1 MNNKH
6 KARVLH
12 FIASDGLYGAERVIL
27 NLSEQMKGGYEQT
40 SVIGCIVSNQH
51 EENALYERAISLGIE
66 AVKIVISNMGVLF
79 DIPKAAR
86 QIHGLNIDIIHS
98 HGYKPSVYGFIIS
111 KIKSIPIMA
120 TCHLWFELKNRPL
133 KTKVL
138 ITLELFFYRWF
149 ARLVGVS
156 EPIKQILIENGLN
169 ENNISVV
176 ANGVEVEPLTD
187 KIETRHKIRDEL
199 GVSEDTF
206 VIVNSGRLT
215 KQKAQWVLIEAAIEL
230 KKSTDN
236 FVVIIVGEGELQS
249 ELEEKITTNQL
260 EEHVKLLGFYA
271 EMEHLLAAADC
282 FALPSI
288 DEGMPMSL
296 LEAVS
301 SELPVICTH
310 VGDIDK
316 LIIDNDSGL
325 VVALNTPNE
334 LSKKALALIENRE
347 LAASLAKCAKE
358 KMIKLYSSEAMA
370 NSYSDI
376 YTSILKAKN

>member
-1 MNNKH
+1 MNSKQKN
-6 KARVLH
+6 RVLH

-27 NLSEQMKGGYEQT
+27 NLSEQMKNGYEQT
-40 SVIGCIVSNQH
+40 SVIGCIVSNLH

-66 AVKIVISNMGVLF
+66 AVKIVISNKGVLF
-79 DIPKAAR
+79 EIPKAAR
-86 QIHGLNIDIIHS
+86 QIADLNIDIIHS

-111 KIKSIPIMA
+111 KLKSIPIMA
-120 TCHLWFELKNRPL
+120 TCHLWFELNNYPI
-133 KTKVL
+133 KTKFL

-156 EPIKQILIENGLN
+156 EPIKQILMDNGLK
-169 ENNISVV
+169 ESNIDVV

-187 KIETRHKIRDEL
+187 KLAIRQKIRDEL
-199 GVSEDTF
+199 AVEDDTF

-230 KKSTDN
+230 KKSTEK
-236 FVVIIVGEGELQS
+236 FVIIIVGEGELQA
-249 ELEEKITTNQL
+249 ELAEKITANKL
-260 EEHVKLLGFYA
+260 EKHVKMLGFYA
-271 EMEHLLAAADC
+271 EMEQLLAAADC

-310 VGDIDK
+310 VGDIYK
-316 LIIDNDSGL
+316 LITDHESGFVIPLDN
-325 VVALNTPNE
+325 P
-334 LSKKALALIENRE
+334 KALSEKTIQLMNDKT
-347 LAASLAKCAKE
+347 LSTTLAKSAKE

-376 YTSILKAKN
+376 YRSILLAKQ